1 MKRMKR
7 MKHRTASLGLALVMG
22 IAGVGCSQQAPVD
35 QIGLYYSGGPLEGRK
50 FQRVITPGSGSTVLG
65 IADDVFWLPYGQR
78 NYIVSKDVN
87 EGDRKKAD
95 FIRVPA
101 RGGVLMDFEISV
113 FFKLNTATDDL
124 KGFKGGTLRKF
135 WENIG
140 KKYNANEEG
149 GWDLMLNDNLRKVIE
164 TSMRQLVFTYTVD
177 ELYANQEGAVSGKAD
192 AIQKIQ
198 DEIAARLK
206 DNINVALGGTY
217 FCGPTFDRNKPGDCP
232 PFQFIINSAEPVDG
246 GIRDSFSAQR
256 VAANGVITAQN
267 QAQAQKA
274 QAEGTA
280 AAQNALKGNLSAEY
294 LELQRIEALK
304 DCARSQGCTLIIGGG
319 VTPTLPVK

>member
-1 MKRMKR
+1 MKRR
-7 MKHRTASLGLALVMG
+7 FVTVVALGLVLIGSA
-22 IAGVGCSQQAPVD
+22 GCSQQAPVD
-35 QIGLYYSGGPLEGRK
+35 QIGLYYSGGPIEGRK
-50 FQRVITPGSGSTVLG
+50 FQRVISPGSGSTILG

-78 NYIVSKDVN
+78 NYIVSKDID
-87 EGDRKKAD
+87 EGDKKKAD

-113 FFKLNTATDDL
+113 FFKLNTATDDI
-124 KGFKGGTLRKF
+124 KDYKGGTLRKF

-140 KKYNANEEG
+140 KKYNADTEG
-149 GWDLMLNDNLRKVIE
+149 GWDQMLNDNLRKVIE

-177 ELYANQEGAVSGKAD
+177 ELYANVEGQASGKAD

-206 DNINVALGGTY
+206 DNINVALGGAY
-217 FCGPTFDRNKPGDCP
+217 FCGPTFDRTKPGDCP

-246 GIRDSFSAQR
+246 AVRESFAAQR
-256 VAANGVITAQN
+256 VAANRVITAQN
-267 QAQAQKA
+267 DAQAQKA

-280 AAQNALKGNLSAEY
+280 AAQNALKGNLSPEY

-304 DCARSQGCTLIIGGG
+304 ACATHQGCTLIIGNGG